1 MPTRMK
7 MFLSAVADV
16 ELLQIFFFAKST
28 YSLQLCG
35 SSLPYIRTRRNIQT
49 EYGVSSHVRWY
60 TDMTMTIKQWVVTDM
75 IALVCVLWMKNE
87 CYDNSIISYYY
98 REYTEL

>member
-75 IALVCVLWMKNE
+75 IALVCVL
-87 CYDNSIISYYY
+87 
-98 REYTEL
+98 